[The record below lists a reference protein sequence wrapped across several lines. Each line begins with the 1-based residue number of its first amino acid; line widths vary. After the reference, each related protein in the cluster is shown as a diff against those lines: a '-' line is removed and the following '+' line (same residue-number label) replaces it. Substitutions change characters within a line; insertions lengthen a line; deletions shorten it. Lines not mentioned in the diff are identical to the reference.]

1 MKSALQRD
9 SFAANKIVMKKLFIL
24 SCLLVP
30 VLSFAQP
37 RKIFSERLAF
47 YGPQPVTGHDRH
59 MVQRISLKSGVELE
73 YVEQGDPA
81 GVPVIFLHGITDS
94 WHSFESTLEYL
105 PQSIHA
111 FALSQRGHGD
121 SERPSGSYT
130 PKQFAADVAAFIV
143 QKNLGGAVIV
153 GHSMGGVHAQQF
165 AIDFPHLTKGLVVLA
180 SDPSFANNPG
190 MPEFYQEV
198 LAMQEHISFEFM
210 TEFQKATLAAPIDS
224 AYFNLLV
231 EEGTKTPVE
240 VFQSAFRG
248 LMETDLT
255 LQLKTIGTP
264 TLIFWGELDAFCPRE
279 GQDVMAANIPKA
291 KLLVYKRTG
300 HALHWEHPQRFA
312 IDLSE
317 FIANDILK

>member
-1 MKSALQRD
+1 
-9 SFAANKIVMKKLFIL
+9 MKKLFIL

-30 VLSFAQP
+30 ALSFAQP
-37 RKIFSERLAF
+37 RKIFNERLAL
-47 YGPQPVTGHDRH
+47 YVPQPVAGHDRH

-73 YVEQGDPA
+73 YVEQGDA
-81 GVPVIFLHGITDS
+81 TGVPVIFLHGITDS

-143 QKNLGGAVIV
+143 QKNLGSAVIV

-165 AIDFPHLTKGLVVLA
+165 AIDFPHLTKGLVVIG
-180 SDPSFANNPG
+180 SDPNFSNNPG
-190 MPEFYQEV
+190 MPEFHQEV

-210 TEFQKATLAAPIDS
+210 SEFQKATLAVPIDS

-231 EEGTKTPVE
+231 EEGTKVPVY
-240 VFQSAFRG
+240 VFQSAFTG

-255 LQLKTIGTP
+255 QQLKTITTP
-264 TLIFWGELDAFCPRE
+264 TIIFWGDLDAFCTRE
-279 GQDVMAANIPKA
+279 GQDVLASNIRRA
-291 KLLVYKRTG
+291 KLLVYERTG

-312 IDLSE
+312 KDLSE
-317 FIANDILK
+317 FIANNIKTKTK

>member
-1 MKSALQRD
+1 
-9 SFAANKIVMKKLFIL
+9 MKKLFIL

-30 VLSFAQP
+30 ALSFAQP
-37 RKIFSERLAF
+37 RKIFNERLAF
-47 YGPQPVTGHDRH
+47 YGPWPVDGNDRH
-59 MVQRISLKSGVELE
+59 MVHRISLESGVELE

-121 SERPSGSYT
+121 SERPGGSYT

-143 QKNLGGAVIV
+143 QKKLGSAVIV
-153 GHSMGGVHAQQF
+153 GHSMGGLHAQQF
-165 AIDFPHLTKGLVVLA
+165 AMDFPHLTKGLVILA
-180 SDPSFANNPG
+180 SDSHFANNPG
-190 MPEFYQEV
+190 MPEFYQDV
-198 LAMQEHISFEFM
+198 LKMRGPISREFM
-210 TEFQKATLAAPIDS
+210 TGFQKATLAAPIDS

-231 EEGTKTPVE
+231 EEGMKAPVE
-240 VFQSAFRG
+240 VFQSAFTG

-255 LQLKTIGTP
+255 PQLKTIAAP

-279 GQDVMAANIPKA
+279 GQDVMTANIRKA
-291 KLLVYKRTG
+291 KLLVYERTG

-312 IDLSE
+312 ADLSE
-317 FIANDILK
+317 FISDNILKIKTK

>member
-1 MKSALQRD
+1 
-9 SFAANKIVMKKLFIL
+9 MKKLFIL

-30 VLSFAQP
+30 ALSFAQP
-37 RKIFSERLAF
+37 RKIFNERLAF

-59 MVQRISLKSGVELE
+59 IVQRISLKSGVELE

-94 WHSFESTLEYL
+94 WHSFESMLEYL

-121 SERPSGSYT
+121 SERPKGSYT

-143 QKNLGGAVIV
+143 QKNLGSAVIV
-153 GHSMGGVHAQQF
+153 GHSMGGLHAQQF
-165 AIDFPHLTKGLVVLA
+165 AIDFPHLAKGLVVLG
-180 SDPSFANNPG
+180 SDPNFANNPG

-198 LAMQEHISFEFM
+198 LKMQGPIGREFM
-210 TEFQKATLAAPIDS
+210 TEFQKATLATPIDS

-231 EEGTKTPVE
+231 EEGMKAPVE
-240 VFQSAFRG
+240 VFQSAFTG

-255 LQLKTIGTP
+255 QQLKTIKSP
-264 TLIFWGELDAFCPRE
+264 TLIFWGSLDAFCPRE
-279 GQDVMAANIPKA
+279 GQDVLAANISRA
-291 KLLVYKRTG
+291 KLLVYEGTG

-312 IDLSE
+312 TDLSE
-317 FIANDILK
+317 FIANNILKIK